1 MLVEDT
7 FRVGLPVDEA
17 WRLLTDLEQVVP
29 CVPGASLDDVSDG
42 EYRGRVTTRI
52 GPITVKYAGAARFVE
67 RDDVDHRAVISL
79 RGREER
85 GNGSVAATV
94 TTLLKPDGDGT
105 RVDLATDLEISGRAA
120 QFGRG
125 IIGDVTS
132 SVLGEFARQ
141 LEQMVAGERNGHARP
156 AVAPQA
162 AGEPAAGHAAPVA
175 LDPRL
180 LVVPLLRRAAAPAA
194 CAAVGGLCGWLL
206 GRSRRPA
213 RRRPRIVIEP

>member
-29 CVPGASLDDVSDG
+29 CVPGASLDDVTDG

-67 RDDVDHRAVISL
+67 RDEVDHRAVISL

-141 LEQMVAGERNGHARP
+141 LEQMVAGQGNGHARP
-156 AVAPQA
+156 AQAPRA
-162 AGEPAAGHAAPVA
+162 AGEPADDAAPA
-175 LDPRL
+175 LDARL
-180 LVVPLLRRAAAPAA
+180 VVVPLLRRAAAPAA
-194 CAAVGGLCGWLL
+194 CVAVGGLCGWLL
-206 GRSRRPA
+206 GRSSRPA
-213 RRRPRIVIEP
+213 RRRPRIVIET